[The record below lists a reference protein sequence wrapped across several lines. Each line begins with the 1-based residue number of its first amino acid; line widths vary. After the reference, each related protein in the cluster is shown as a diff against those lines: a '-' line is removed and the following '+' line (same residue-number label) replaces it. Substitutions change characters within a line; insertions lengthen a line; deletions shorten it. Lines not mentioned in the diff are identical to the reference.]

1 MPTFIENN
9 WFLLCLL
16 IVMIPLIL
24 VVGMWVM
31 RAVLLNLSAL
41 KNGINIGVTEL
52 LLLNFRHIDTS
63 LLISQ
68 LLALKHAGIDMDH
81 HVLASHYMAGG
92 NIRHVTAALVAAK
105 RHQIPL
111 TIERATAIDLIGQDP
126 VQLVSDAVYEASK
139 IPMSEFENPD
149 GYTKQPVN
157 AASVLLQI
165 RPGMT
170 GQVAHTPTLTA
181 RARFG
186 SGEADIFIKA
196 TRLPTKGDRIRV
208 INVDGIT
215 INAELI

>member
-1 MPTFIENN
+1 MSSFLENN
-9 WFLLCLL
+9 WFSLCVLA
-16 IVMIPLIL
+16 IIIP
-24 VVGMWVM
+24 VVFVIGLWVM

-41 KNGINIGVTEL
+41 KNGINIGVLEL
-52 LLLNFRHIDTS
+52 LLLNFRRIDTS

-92 NIRHVTAALVAAK
+92 SIRQVTAALVAAK

-165 RPGMT
+165 RPGII
-170 GQVAHTPTLTA
+170 GQVANVPTLTA
-181 RARFG
+181 RARFP
-186 SGEADIFIKA
+186 SGEADILIRA
-196 TRLPTKGDRIRV
+196 NRLPTKGDRIRV
-208 INVDGIT
+208 TSVDGIT